1 MNIPIKEQVTMS
13 KKVRFSVPSILVLL
27 PNTNSKCAGA
37 GWYSQDEMES
47 FKALFVI
54 SVAEVRM
61 KLSRGGI
68 DAIAATEILGMEKR
82 LTRHVSKKLS
92 HNVIVNLFQ
101 PLTDALSACCS
112 RSSQRNT
119 PPLNCVSCIGRL
131 QTKRTHHVNRH
142 YVSLRLFSKSQ
153 VISLNGHLNVL
164 EQRRCSWR
172 IRWIPADDG

>member
-1 MNIPIKEQVTMS
+1 MLDSNMNIPIKEQVTMS

-47 FKALFVI
+47 FKALFEL

-68 DAIAATEILGMEKR
+68 DAIVATEILGMEKR

-119 PPLNCVSCIGRL
+119 PRDGR
-131 QTKRTHHVNRH
+131 R
-142 YVSLRLFSKSQ
+142 
-153 VISLNGHLNVL
+153 
-164 EQRRCSWR
+164 
-172 IRWIPADDG
+172 

>member
-1 MNIPIKEQVTMS
+1 MNVAIKEKGLFSHKASYKRVQIMLDPNMNIPIKEQVTMS

-54 SVAEVRM
+54 SVSEVRM

-68 DAIAATEILGMEKR
+68 DAIVATEILGMEKR

-119 PPLNCVSCIGRL
+119 PRDGR
-131 QTKRTHHVNRH
+131 R
-142 YVSLRLFSKSQ
+142 
-153 VISLNGHLNVL
+153 
-164 EQRRCSWR
+164 
-172 IRWIPADDG
+172 